1 MSDVYYLTVKVYHS
15 TTYERSRWN
24 MGHIGTKDNGVQ
36 WDNWGT
42 LGQVSLC
49 APQCPNVPQCLVLQY
64 SCDRLSPPKTAILN
78 YIGEI
83 TVKSI
88 EICTLYLLRLFHRTL
103 LSTHVG
109 LPTI

>member
-1 MSDVYYLTVKVYHS
+1 
-15 TTYERSRWN
+15 
-24 MGHIGTKDNGVQ
+24 MGHGTHWDKDHGAQ

-49 APQCPNVPQCLVLQY
+49 APQCPNVPQCSVLQY
-64 SCDRLSPPKTAILN
+64 NCDRLSPPKTAVWA

-88 EICTLYLLRLFHRTL
+88 EICTLYLLRLFH
-103 LSTHVG
+103 
-109 LPTI
+109 